1 MIFLGLGSNLPG
13 PRHAAPREVCEAAVA
28 LLDKE
33 RLMLRRHSSWYASA
47 PVPPSDQPWFVNG
60 LVAVE
65 TEQTPEEVLDR
76 LHAVEAALGR
86 QRSGTRNEARVLDLD
101 IIDFDG
107 LIRPAP
113 ARPELP
119 HPRLAGRAFV
129 LMPLAEIAPAWRHPV
144 TGQTIAELIEALP
157 PDSQCRRLDG

>member
-1 MIFLGLGSNLPG
+1 MIFLALGSNLPG
-13 PRHAAPREVCEAAVA
+13 PRHAAPREVCEAAVSM
-28 LLDKE
+28 LETEGLT
-33 RLMLRRHSSWYASA
+33 LRRRSSWYASA

-60 LVAVE
+60 VVAV
-65 TEQTPEEVLDR
+65 TAAQTPEDVLDR
-76 LHAVEAALGR
+76 LHAVEAVFGR

-101 IIDFDG
+101 IIDFEG
-107 LIRPAP
+107 LVRPAP

-144 TGQTIAELIEALP
+144 TGETIAQLIQALP
-157 PDSQCRRLDG
+157 PDSQCRRLQP

>member
-1 MIFLGLGSNLPG
+1 MVFIGLGSNLPG
-13 PRHAAPREVCEAAVA
+13 PQHAAPREVCEAAVA
-28 LLDKE
+28 MLEGDGLT
-33 RLMLRRHSSWYASA
+33 LRRRSSWYASA

-60 LVAVE
+60 VVAVE
-65 TEQTPEEVLDR
+65 TERTPEDVLSR
-76 LHAVEAALGR
+76 LHDIEAALGR

-101 IIDFDG
+101 IIDFNG
-107 LIRPAP
+107 LLRPAP

-144 TGQTIAELIEALP
+144 TGETIAQLIEALP
-157 PDSQCRRLDG
+157 QDGQCRRLQP

>member
-1 MIFLGLGSNLPG
+1 MVFIGLGSNLPG
-13 PRHAAPREVCEAAVA
+13 PQHAAPREVCEAALA
-28 LLDKE
+28 MLE
-33 RLMLRRHSSWYASA
+33 RDGLTLRRRSSWYASA
-47 PVPPSDQPWFVNG
+47 PVPPSAQPWFVNG
-60 LVAVE
+60 VVAVE
-65 TEQTPEEVLDR
+65 TERTPEEVLSR
-76 LHAVEAALGR
+76 LHDIEAALGR

-107 LIRPAP
+107 LVRPAP

-144 TGQTIAELIEALP
+144 TGETIAQLIEALP
-157 PDSQCRRLDG
+157 QDGQCRRLQP